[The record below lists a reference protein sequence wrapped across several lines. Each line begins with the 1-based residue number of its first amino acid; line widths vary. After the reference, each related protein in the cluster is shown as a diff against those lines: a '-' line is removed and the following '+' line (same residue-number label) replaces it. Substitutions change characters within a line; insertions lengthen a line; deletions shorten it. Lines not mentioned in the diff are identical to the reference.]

1 MTESKGGK
9 GKGASKGENSPATD
23 GSSTS
28 TPEATE
34 QPPAEGSTTATS
46 DSDAAPLEGSG
57 EQPGESVD
65 GRTRM

>member
-1 MTESKGGK
+1 MTQSKGGK
-9 GKGASKGENSPATD
+9 GKDVSKGENSPTTD

-28 TPEATE
+28 TSEATE
-34 QPPAEGSTTATS
+34 QPPAEGSTTAT
-46 DSDAAPLEGSG
+46 SDAAPLEGSG